1 MQSGPTIS
9 PAPPVAAGTIASPL
23 DALQSLTERAET
35 ELLAAL
41 AAAPRLPGDLWRL
54 FSALDATALPL
65 LGRAAAV
72 SAAVLLTYVAVRY
85 LTRRRRERAAVTRS
99 AFAGLVTLA
108 GLEFLALLAAAL
120 VGRVM
125 LVRVFG
131 IAPGSSGFTSNVTVS
146 LIRWLFGLTLAL
158 VLFQP
163 AVKRFRLAALDDAGA
178 RKAVLRVALILAAGH
193 AHVVLLNAAQRGG
206 LALPSVKLISCVVAI
221 AMAASA
227 LRLLAVLKHHG
238 MGAVAR
244 FIAATL
250 TLATLAL
257 WIWGWATL
265 DFDLYHGAIGTI
277 TILLLAVALDRAVA
291 ISIRDSRRPAAMR
304 LLFVLRVVVDALAAA
319 FVIRV
324 VVEFWVVG
332 ALGALPAAAW
342 PAFSARLSFA
352 SFVLVLAVALAAAIH
367 AWTEAKLTPPEAA
380 MSAQER
386 EYRLARLSTVLPI
399 IRFVAIGLIGV
410 VFSLVALSAIGV
422 DITPLMAGAGI
433 VGLAVSF
440 GSQTLVKDIVS
451 GIFYMLDDV
460 FRLGETIEA
469 CGRSGRLEQINLRSV
484 RLRDEAGRLH
494 TIPLGDLGTVTNH
507 SRRLVRMSV
516 DVPLAAMPDQAELA
530 RFSRNAAAALRSE
543 PMIHAAI
550 AGDIAVRLSEPDA
563 SAAGSITFAF
573 NITAATAD
581 RAQPLV
587 QRLVE
592 EAVEEARLAG
602 SAGSVSIT
610 VADLPTVPLPPVSAP
625 TPTPAAAATMPRPL
639 AMP

>member
-9 PAPPVAAGTIASPL
+9 PASPVAAGTMASPL
-23 DALQSLTERAET
+23 DALQSLAERAEA

-41 AAAPRLPGDLWRL
+41 AAAPGIPGDLWRL
-54 FSALDATALPL
+54 APAWDAAMLPL
-65 LGRAAAV
+65 LGRAAGVSVAV
-72 SAAVLLTYVAVRY
+72 VLTYLAVRY
-85 LTRRRRERAAVTRS
+85 LTRHRRERAAASRS
-99 AFAGLVTLA
+99 AFAGMITLA
-108 GLEFLALLAAAL
+108 GLEFLALVAAAL

-125 LVRVFG
+125 LVRAFG
-131 IAPGSSGFTSNVTVS
+131 IAPGSSGFTSDVTVG

-158 VLFQP
+158 ILFQP
-163 AVKRFRLAALDDAGA
+163 SVKRFRLAALDDAGA
-178 RKAVLRVALILAAGH
+178 RKAVWRIALILAAGH
-193 AHVVLLNAAQRGG
+193 THIVLLNAAQRAG
-206 LALPSVKLISCVVAI
+206 LALPAVKLISCLVAI
-221 AMAASA
+221 AMTAGAI
-227 LRLLAVLKHHG
+227 RLLAVLKRHG
-238 MGAVAR
+238 MGPAAR

-250 TLATLAL
+250 TLATLVL

-265 DFDLYHGAIGTI
+265 DFDLYRGAIGTI

-332 ALGALPAAAW
+332 ALGALPEANW

-352 SFVLVLAVALAAAIH
+352 SFVLVLAVTLAAAIH

-380 MSAQER
+380 MTAQER

-484 RLRDEAGRLH
+484 RLRDEASRLH

-516 DVPLAAMPDQAELA
+516 SVPLEALPEQAELA

-550 AGDIAVRLSEPDA
+550 AGDIAVRLSEPTLSTEGA
-563 SAAGSITFAF
+563 ITFAF

-587 QRLVE
+587 QRLIE
-592 EAVEEARLAG
+592 ETVEEARMSGISGA
-602 SAGSVSIT
+602 VT
-610 VADLPTVPLPPVSAP
+610 VAVRDLPTVPLPPVPAP
-625 TPTPAAAATMPRPL
+625 APAATAPQPL